1 MDYSQLA
8 RVKMA
13 GYAQSAGVNK
23 SIVKLRQVN
32 INNYPTCE
40 NQSVQGYDLIS
51 RDDNGNIVKT
61 QHSLWKFKGNKTM
74 DYGAFDSAVKAKNA
88 ANKFLSIQI
97 GESAEYEFTG
107 MKLVNQMNNFSHE
120 PEEVWLVSLKG
131 VDPELP
137 EERKN
142 WTVSSV
148 KVFNQFK
155 DQDIN
160 EGDRILISREPKGEK
175 STYTVKK
182 LSK

>member
-1 MDYSQLA
+1 MTINYDTLA
-8 RVKMA
+8 RVKRSA
-13 GYAQSAGVNK
+13 YAQVSNK
-23 SIVKLRQVN
+23 SVKIREVN
-32 INNYPTCE
+32 FKTYPLYEVDDTGK
-40 NQSVQGYDLIS
+40 GYLAI
-51 RDDNGNIVKT
+51 RDEQGNIIRR
-61 QHSLWKFKGNKTM
+61 QYFKRSIRGNNM
-74 DYGAFDSAVKAKNA
+74 QYEQFDSAVKAKNA

-155 DQDIN
+155 DQNIN
-160 EGDRILISREPKGEK
+160 EGDRILISREPKGDK
-175 STYTVKK
+175 STYIVKK

>member
-1 MDYSQLA
+1 MDYEQLTRIKRSA
-8 RVKMA
+8 
-13 GYAQSAGVNK
+13 YAQVSNK
-23 SIVKLRQVN
+23 SVKIREVN
-32 INNYPTCE
+32 FKTYPLVEPLNEIGYNLLIRDESGNVIKSQYHKWKTWGQNN
-40 NQSVQGYDLIS
+40 
-51 RDDNGNIVKT
+51 
-61 QHSLWKFKGNKTM
+61 M

-160 EGDRILISREPKGEK
+160 EGDRILISREPKGDK
-175 STYTVKK
+175 STYIVKK
-182 LSK
+182 LSVK

>member
-1 MDYSQLA
+1 MQYEQ
-8 RVKMA
+8 
-13 GYAQSAGVNK
+13 
-23 SIVKLRQVN
+23 
-32 INNYPTCE
+32 
-40 NQSVQGYDLIS
+40 
-51 RDDNGNIVKT
+51 
-61 QHSLWKFKGNKTM
+61 
-74 DYGAFDSAVKAKNA
+74 FDSAVKAKNA

-160 EGDRILISREPKGEK
+160 EGDRILISREPKGDK
-175 STYTVKK
+175 STYIVKK